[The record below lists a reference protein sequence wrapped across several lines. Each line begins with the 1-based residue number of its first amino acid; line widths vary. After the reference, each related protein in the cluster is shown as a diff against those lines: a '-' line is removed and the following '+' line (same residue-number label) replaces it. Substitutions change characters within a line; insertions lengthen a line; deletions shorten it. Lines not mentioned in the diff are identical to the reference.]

1 MDRYIGMD
9 VHAMS
14 CTVCIVGPSGRQ
26 LKSDVVETN
35 GQALVEYL
43 RAIPRPRHLCFEEGT
58 QSAWLH
64 EILSPHVD
72 ELVVVG
78 VTESRGAKSDAKDA
92 LGLAQALRLGAIDT
106 MVFKAPSRFARLRAL
121 STSYDQITRDVTRT
135 QTRIKALFRG
145 RGIQTPGQLVYSPS
159 QRSQW
164 LDKIPEAYRPSAE
177 LLWQELDAQRE
188 LKRDAE
194 KQLIA
199 ESHRHPIS
207 TILESDRQALLALA
221 ATAAGAV
228 KGTVMAALLGPIAA
242 LLGAAAYSGFVSS
255 IEPSEHVYHASDSE
269 ERAVTLMHATG
280 TGIIGALLAQPA
292 AQRDLEL
299 GSLAREAVLAAITTR
314 PAPRARS
321 GTAGAANAL
330 RAALDELAGLSPG
343 ERALLGELLERI
355 ARAGP

>member
-106 MVFKAPSRFARLRAL
+106 MVFKAPSRFARLRAMA
-121 STSYDQITRDVTRT
+121 TSYDQITRDVTRT
-135 QTRIKALFRG
+135 QTRIKTLFRG
-145 RGIQTPGQLVYSPS
+145 RGIQTPGQMVYNPR
-159 QRSQW
+159 QRAQW
-164 LDKIPEAYRPSAE
+164 LEKLPEPSRPSAE

-188 LKRDAE
+188 LKRAAE

-207 TILESDRQALLALA
+207 TILETCPGFGPIRTALALPVVVTPNRFRTSRQLWSYSGLGIVMRSSADWVKRNDGWIRAETAKTRGLNRCFNRTLKYVFKGA
-221 ATAAGAV
+221 ATTVITKLPGSPLQQRYARLLDAGTKPNLA
-228 KGTVMAALLGPIAA
+228 KLTLARTIAA
-242 LLGAAAYSGFVSS
+242 TFLSMWKHEETYDPAR
-255 IEPSEHVYHASDSE
+255 HRAS
-269 ERAVTLMHATG
+269 
-280 TGIIGALLAQPA
+280 
-292 AQRDLEL
+292 
-299 GSLAREAVLAAITTR
+299 
-314 PAPRARS
+314 
-321 GTAGAANAL
+321 
-330 RAALDELAGLSPG
+330 
-343 ERALLGELLERI
+343 
-355 ARAGP
+355 